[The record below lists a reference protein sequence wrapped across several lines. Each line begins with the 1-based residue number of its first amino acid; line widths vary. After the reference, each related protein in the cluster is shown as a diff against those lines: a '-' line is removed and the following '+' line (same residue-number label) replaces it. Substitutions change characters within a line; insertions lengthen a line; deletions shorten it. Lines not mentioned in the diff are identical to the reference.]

1 MGKLHDLSM
10 HEFYE
15 ICIRFNGKL
24 NDLILTPRTY
34 KLVKWVIDKEIA
46 IQQEIQN
53 KTSEAKFKVK
63 EKPEITSSFTQD
75 KDAEERR
82 KKKQIN
88 NSKIK

>member
-75 KDAEERR
+75 KDAAEER
-82 KKKQIN
+82 KKEKTN
-88 NSKIK
+88 

>member
-53 KTSEAKFKVK
+53 KNIRS
-63 EKPEITSSFTQD
+63 
-75 KDAEERR
+75 
-82 KKKQIN
+82 
-88 NSKIK
+88 